1 MYHLFVAML
10 HITVVQYEKGDK
22 HKMCRSRLS
31 ERKVLENQY
40 KNLKVTSRHCHVH
53 NDISG
58 YLRYSFSFSI
68 YHNDE
73 ISFMD
78 SAIKDTYYL

>member
-1 MYHLFVAML
+1 MK
-10 HITVVQYEKGDK
+10 EKY
-22 HKMCRSRLS
+22 L
-31 ERKVLENQY
+31 
-40 KNLKVTSRHCHVH
+40 RHCHVH